1 VRLEVDGALATV
13 TLTRPDA
20 LNAQTPSTWAAL
32 RAIGDALADP
42 VRVVIVR
49 GEGRSFSAGMDR
61 RMFTLEGVPGEE
73 SVARLATLP
82 EPELLAAIEAFQLGF
97 RWLRRG
103 DLVTIAAVQGHSI
116 GAGFQL
122 ALACD
127 LRVVAD
133 DVKFAMRETSL
144 GLVPDLTG
152 THPLVRLV
160 GLSRALE
167 VCATGRF
174 IGAAEAVAWGLANTA
189 VPRDELDDAARD
201 LAAAVLSAPASAV
214 SALKPLLGAA
224 QVNDLDAQL
233 DLERRTQAGLLT
245 AMAAALKGAGG

>member
-1 VRLEVDGALATV
+1 
-13 TLTRPDA
+13 
-20 LNAQTPSTWAAL
+20 
-32 RAIGDALADP
+32 
-42 VRVVIVR
+42 
-49 GEGRSFSAGMDR
+49 
-61 RMFTLEGVPGEE
+61 
-73 SVARLATLP
+73 
-82 EPELLAAIEAFQLGF
+82 
-97 RWLRRG
+97 
-103 DLVTIAAVQGHSI
+103 
-116 GAGFQL
+116 
-122 ALACD
+122 
-127 LRVVAD
+127 
-133 DVKFAMRETSL
+133 
-144 GLVPDLTG
+144 
-152 THPLVRLV
+152 V

-245 AMAAALKGAGG
+245 AMAAALKAAGG

>member
-1 VRLEVDGALATV
+1 MDGALATV
-13 TLTRPDA
+13 TLVRPDA
-20 LNAQTPSTWAAL
+20 LNAQTPSTWVAL
-32 RAIGDALADP
+32 RAIGESLADP

-82 EPELLAAIEAFQLGF
+82 EPELLAAIDAFQQGF
-97 RWLRRG
+97 TWLRRG
-103 DLVTIAAVQGHSI
+103 DLISIAAVQGHAI
-116 GAGFQL
+116 GAGCQL

-127 LRVVAD
+127 LRVVSY
-133 DVKFAMRETSL
+133 DVKLAMRETSL

-167 VCATGRF
+167 MCATGRF
-174 IGAAEAVAWGLANTA
+174 VGAVEAVAWGLANTT

-201 LAAAVLSAPASAV
+201 LAAAVLSAPAGAV
-214 SALKPLLGAA
+214 RALKPLLAA
-224 QVNDLDAQL
+224 AEVNDLAAQL
-233 DLERRTQAGLLT
+233 DLERRTQAGLLA
-245 AMAAALKGAGG
+245 AMAVALRGAAG